1 MSVVNINLNKII
13 CGNNIDVL
21 SKIDDGI
28 VDLTITSPPYRNAID
43 YDMHVKHGNDP
54 KNNYRG
60 KLSINVPEYIDKMEE
75 TFQEVRRVTR
85 DGGYCCIIIGNE
97 INKGTLE
104 PLPSLL
110 MSRLSKQGWSLHEEI
125 IWHKV
130 TGGAN
135 RAGSFVQH
143 PYPSYFRAN
152 IMHEMILVMR
162 NGKNQLQKMEYAF
175 NDINQDIVWKEIV
188 NSVWHIAPVPPG
200 YLDHPCPF
208 PEEIP
213 YRLINL
219 YSNVGD
225 VILDPFNGTGQTT
238 KVAKYM
244 DRKFLGIDIQ
254 KKYVDYAK
262 SRLNEDPHIRD
273 ESITLEFEKK
283 DSAIPKWKKLPTKK
297 LRQLSTMGNQLSQNK
312 NK

>member
-1 MSVVNINLNKII
+1 MNQII
-13 CGNNIDVL
+13 CGDNVDTL
-21 SKIDDGI
+21 SKFDDNI

-43 YDMHVKHGNDP
+43 YDMHVKHGNNP
-54 KNNYRG
+54 QKNYRG
-60 KLSINVPEYIDKMEE
+60 KLSIKVSQYIEE
-75 TFQEVRRVTR
+75 IGSLFNEVKRVTR
-85 DGGYCCIIIGNE
+85 DGGYCCIVIGNE

-104 PLPSLL
+104 PLPALL
-110 MSRLSKQGWSLHEEI
+110 VAKLNQQGWNLHEEI

-152 IMHEMILVMR
+152 IMHEIILVMR
-162 NGKNQLQKMEYAF
+162 KDKNRLRKMEYAF
-175 NDINQDIVWKEIV
+175 TNIDPNIVWKEIV

-200 YLDHPCPF
+200 FLDHPCPF

-219 YSNVGD
+219 YSNVDD
-225 VILDPFNGTGQTT
+225 VILDPFNGAGQTT

-244 DRKFLGIDIQ
+244 ERRFLGIDIHQ
-254 KKYVDYAK
+254 QYVDYAK
-262 SRLNEDPHIRD
+262 SRLKEPPHIRD
-273 ESITLEFEKK
+273 ESITLEFENEGG
-283 DSAIPKWKKLPTKK
+283 SIPKWKKLPTRKFSSIDDYK
-297 LRQLSTMGNQLSQNK
+297 
-312 NK
+312 

>member
-1 MSVVNINLNKII
+1 MGLRLNQII
-13 CGNNIDVL
+13 CEDNLKVL
-21 SKIDDGI
+21 SKMDDES
-28 VDLTITSPPYRNAID
+28 VDITITSPPYRNAID
-43 YDMHVKHGNDP
+43 YNIHVKHGNDP
-54 KNNYRG
+54 KKNYRG
-60 KLSINVPEYIDKMEE
+60 KLTIGVPQYIEEIGSIFN
-75 TFQEVRRVTR
+75 EVKRVTR
-85 DGGYCCIIIGNE
+85 EGGYCCIVIGNE

-104 PLPSLL
+104 PLPALL
-110 MSRLSKQGWSLHEEI
+110 LAKLCEQGWNLHEEI

-152 IMHEMILVMR
+152 IMHEVILVTR
-162 NGKNQLQKMEYAF
+162 KGKNQLRKMEYAF
-175 NDINQDIVWKEIV
+175 ANINQDVVWKEIV

-200 YLDHPCPF
+200 FLEHPCPF

-225 VILDPFNGTGQTT
+225 VVLDPFNGAGQTT

-244 DRKFLGIDIQ
+244 NRKYIGIDIQ
-254 KKYVDYAK
+254 QQYVDYAK
-262 SRLNEDPHIRD
+262 SRLREPPHIRD
-273 ESITLEFEKK
+273 ESITLEFERQGG
-283 DSAIPKWKKLPTKK
+283 SITKWKKIPTKK
-297 LRQLSTMGNQLSQNK
+297 FTPITDYR
-312 NK
+312 